1 MRRWVGLWT
10 AVFGGLCWA
19 HSAQAQVN
27 TEKYRPAEDGDGV
40 GGGLTVGVGF
50 QKGNVDLIDVG
61 VEGGASWNRGD
72 DHLFAV
78 TSGRIAAKRT
88 LSDYAESPDID
99 LMDEDARYSNKMLA
113 HLRYNRD
120 LKERLTWEVFGQVQK
135 DSFILLSQR
144 LLGGTGPRF
153 ALADGTDGPSFLGV
167 AYMAEYERLDEESIA
182 HAEPVCGTAHRLS
195 AYLNASVHLT
205 DALALSGTTYFQPR
219 FDQFADFRLLGEGSL
234 DVSVAKSVTL
244 GVGLKLRHDSAP
256 PAVASGT
263 EPLAPTDIEVKNKLT
278 ISF

>member
-1 MRRWVGLWT
+1 
-10 AVFGGLCWA
+10 
-19 HSAQAQVN
+19 
-27 TEKYRPAEDGDGV
+27 
-40 GGGLTVGVGF
+40 
-50 QKGNVDLIDVG
+50 
-61 VEGGASWNRGD
+61 
-72 DHLFAV
+72 
-78 TSGRIAAKRT
+78 
-88 LSDYAESPDID
+88 
-99 LMDEDARYSNKMLA
+99 
-113 HLRYNRD
+113 
-120 LKERLTWEVFGQVQK
+120 
-135 DSFILLSQR
+135 